1 MKNTTAILALD
12 LGTTAFK
19 CGVVRAADGRLAAP
33 PLARGYV
40 LNTAGGGVT
49 CAPAVYTALA
59 EELLSAAAAEAR
71 RLGLTVTGIGLSSQA
86 QTWLPLDAAG
96 HPLADAVVWTD
107 ARATRE
113 AAEIAETMPD
123 FAAHSGF
130 AAPSPMQFLPKV
142 RQWVRAEPALA
153 AKTDKYLLLNE
164 FIICHLTGHAYGD
177 TNLQGMCGFL
187 DLRTAAV
194 SPAALALA
202 GITAAQLADS
212 APAAAHARPLRADMA
227 TRLGLPA
234 VPVYSCG
241 NDQSCGA
248 VGAGVTGTGA
258 VLCNFGTA
266 MVVYALC
273 PTPYAADGPDLITG
287 ISPLRGN
294 YFRLGVESECGN
306 VMERLHDTLCPELS
320 YDAMIHEAEAWQA
333 AGGTPPGFRPVT
345 GGGAAF
351 AGPGAES
358 APRAAKIAAAL
369 AYFTD
374 RFTTLLAG
382 VTRGTPPQR
391 LFAAGGLSRSQ
402 AWLHHLEHAAH
413 TRLNRAPDEHAG
425 LPGIHKIIHNAKGT

>member
-1 MKNTTAILALD
+1 MNDTTAILALD

-19 CGVVRAADGRLAAP
+19 CGVVRAADGRLAVP
-33 PLARGYV
+33 PLARGYA

-59 EELLSAAAAEAR
+59 EELLAAAAAEAR
-71 RLGLTVTGIGLSSQA
+71 RLGLAVTGIGLSSQA

-96 HPLADAVVWTD
+96 RPLADAVVWTD
-107 ARATRE
+107 VRATRE
-113 AAEIAETMPD
+113 AAEIAEAMPD
-123 FAAHSGF
+123 FPAHSGF
-130 AAPSPMQFLPKV
+130 SAPVPGLFLPKV
-142 RQWVRAEPALA
+142 RQWVRAAPALA
-153 AKTDKYLLLNE
+153 AKTAKFLLLNE
-164 FIICHLTGHAYGD
+164 FIIWHLTGHAYGD

-187 DLRTAAV
+187 DLRTGAV
-194 SPAALALA
+194 SPTALAQA
-202 GITAAQLADS
+202 GITAAQLAES
-212 APAAAHARPLRADMA
+212 APAAAIARPLRTETAA
-227 TRLGLPA
+227 RLDLPA

-273 PTPYAADGPDLITG
+273 PALPAAVGPDQIAG
-287 ISPLRGN
+287 ISPLHGK
-294 YFRLGVESECGN
+294 YFHLGVEGECGN

-320 YDAMIHEAEAWQA
+320 YDAMIAEAEAWQA
-333 AGGTPPGFRPVT
+333 AGGVPPTFRPVT
-345 GGGAAF
+345 GGGAEF
-351 AGPGAES
+351 AGPGAAD

-369 AYFTD
+369 AYFTA

-391 LFAAGGLSRSQ
+391 LLAAGGLSRSQ
-402 AWLHHLEHAAH
+402 AWLHHLEQTTH
-413 TRLNRAPDEHAG
+413 TRLERAPDEHAG
-425 LPGIHKIIHNAKGT
+425 LPGIYQIIHNA